1 MNKIDIIKRLFFN
14 YTKKHIN
21 KIILSVFFA
30 LLVAGSTS
38 AIAYLLDPA
47 IKKIFIEKDQ
57 ALIIIIPIF
66 IIVAFAVKGFS
77 LYVAKVLMIGVSEEV
92 RKDLQ
97 CDMLNNLVEADT
109 KLIDGKHTGKFIS
122 NITNDVSH
130 ITNLISTAV
139 LNIFKDSLT
148 LIGLLI
154 VMFFQNWKLSLVAL
168 IMIPLA
174 TFAARTLGKRIGKVA
189 TEQMLR
195 AGILNTYLIELFKNH
210 KLIKIFQQEK
220 YEKIRAEKFIND
232 VKEKTIKIAT
242 VYVRSSPIMETLTG
256 IMIAVLIFYSGKL
269 VLKNEI
275 DINNFFS
282 FLAAM
287 MLAYQ
292 PVRSLA
298 TLNITISQGLSAAKR
313 ILPVIDE
320 KSELVQN
327 KDDSEI
333 KVDTGNIE
341 FKNVSFKYEKKNEI
355 DINNFF
361 SFLAAMML
369 AYQPVRSL
377 ATLNITISQ
386 GLSAATRILPIIDEK
401 SELQENKNSTEIK
414 VNAGDVEFKNVSFK
428 YEKERK
434 NNTLNSVNI
443 KMLGGKMTSIVGHS
457 GAGKST
463 ILNLIPRFYDA
474 ISGDIEIDNQSIY
487 NCTISSLRKNI
498 SLVSQDTTL
507 FDDTIRNNIAYA
519 NLGASQ
525 KEIEEAAK
533 YSYASEFIEKL
544 PNKYETIIGENGTR
558 LSGGEKQRLSI
569 ARAMLK
575 KSQIILLDEATSS
588 LDAETENKIQD
599 AINFLTK
606 DRTTIVIAHRLS
618 TILNSDKIYVI
629 DAGTVVGEGTHDQLL
644 ANSKVYK
651 NFYEK
656 QIKKV

>member
-1 MNKIDIIKRLFFN
+1 MKKIDILKRLYSEYTRKHLKQIFLSLFFS
-14 YTKKHIN
+14 
-21 KIILSVFFA
+21 LF
-30 LLVAGSTS
+30 VAGSTS

-47 IKKIFIEKDQ
+47 IEKIFIEKDQ
-57 ALIIIIPIF
+57 TLMVIIPLF
-66 IIVAFAVKGFS
+66 IIVAFATKGLS
-77 LYVAKVLMIGVSEEV
+77 LYMAKVLMIGVAEEV
-92 RKDLQ
+92 RKEMQ
-97 CDMLNNLVEADT
+97 CDMLSNLISADT
-109 KLIDGKHTGKFIS
+109 ALIEDKHTGKFIS
-122 NITNDVSH
+122 ILANDVNH
-130 ITNLISTAV
+130 ITNLVSVAL

-148 LIGLLI
+148 LVGLLT
-154 VMFFQNWKLSLVAL
+154 VMFFQNWKLSLIAI

-174 TFAARTLGKRIGKVA
+174 SFAAKTLGKRIGKVA
-189 TEQMLR
+189 TEQMLK

-220 YEKIRAEKFIND
+220 YENERAEKFIND
-232 VKEKTIKIAT
+232 VKEKTKKIAT
-242 VYVRSSPIMETLTG
+242 IFVRSSPIMETLTG
-256 IMIAVLIFYSGKL
+256 IMIAILIFYSGKL

-275 DINNFFS
+275 DVNNFFS

-298 TLNITISQGLSAAKR
+298 TVNIAINQGLSAAIR

-320 KSELVQN
+320 KSKLTENEHDL
-327 KDDSEI
+327 EI
-333 KVDTGNIE
+333 KVNKGDIE
-341 FKNVSFKYEKKNEI
+341 FKNVSFKY
-355 DINNFF
+355 DT
-361 SFLAAMML
+361 
-369 AYQPVRSL
+369 Q
-377 ATLNITISQ
+377 
-386 GLSAATRILPIIDEK
+386 D
-401 SELQENKNSTEIK
+401 
-414 VNAGDVEFKNVSFK
+414 
-428 YEKERK
+428 KETAK
-434 NNTLNSVNI
+434 PTLNSVSL
-443 KMLGGKMTSIVGHS
+443 KVLGGKMTSIVGHS

-463 ILNLIPRFYDA
+463 ILNLIPRFYD
-474 ISGDIEIDNQSIY
+474 INSGDIVIDSQSIY
-487 NCTISSLRKNI
+487 KSTISSLRKNI

-519 NLGASQ
+519 NLEASQ

-533 YSYASEFIEKL
+533 YSFASEFIEKL

-629 DAGTVVGEGTHDQLL
+629 DSGKVVGEGTHDQLL
-644 ANSKVYK
+644 ANSTLYK

-656 QIKKV
+656 QIRKK